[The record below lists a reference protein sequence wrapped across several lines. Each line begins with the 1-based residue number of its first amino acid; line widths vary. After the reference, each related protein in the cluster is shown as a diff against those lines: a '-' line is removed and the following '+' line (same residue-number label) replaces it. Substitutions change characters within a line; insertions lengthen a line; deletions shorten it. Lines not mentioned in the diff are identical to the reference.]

1 MQTVEPLNTIPLQL
15 FIQQVKSAESSQ
27 SREIKIDIATA
38 KNLAFTLGIVMS
50 RLEGDLEKLV
60 SQSSQSDEKIE
71 IAKPIQIKSKLANG
85 GKHFDVKFLQDT
97 APGLSQREQDAIERD
112 KQFKIDRQNMSPRE
126 ARKARRE
133 QRRTDRGTRTTA
145 RRETNRQNWKTFW
158 GLDNE

>member
-71 IAKPIQIKSKLANG
+71 IKLDG
-85 GKHFDVKFLQDT
+85 GS
-97 APGLSQREQDAIERD
+97 G
-112 KQFKIDRQNMSPRE
+112 
-126 ARKARRE
+126 
-133 QRRTDRGTRTTA
+133 
-145 RRETNRQNWKTFW
+145 WK
-158 GLDNE
+158 